1 MQLLIELR
9 GGGVGEGMREAIA
22 MYMCNFYALRQVA
35 SGVAE
40 LDIWHEFMQLCKQA
54 APHWDHHK
62 ARAKTNNIF
71 QLFKRARSGET
82 VEFAGREYPVLYTPK
97 NQTLIDLF
105 EIEPEEEEK
114 LSTVISEAEYKR
126 RDKISNPQRQEKFR
140 RKQGAIDRNEYTEQ
154 RKAQSNVKAEQAKV
168 YKAQGKSQQWIA
180 QQLGVNKSTISRY
193 LNQKVS

>member
-1 MQLLIELR
+1 
-9 GGGVGEGMREAIA
+9 
-22 MYMCNFYALRQVA
+22 
-35 SGVAE
+35 
-40 LDIWHEFMQLCKQA
+40 MQLCKQA

-105 EIEPEEEEK
+105 QIEPEEEEK
-114 LSTVISEAEYKR
+114 LSTIISENEYKSRHRR
-126 RDKISNPQRQEKFR
+126 RDEIRLKDKGGVSRV
-140 RKQGAIDRNEYTEQ
+140 EYTEQ

-180 QQLGVNKSTISRY
+180 QQLGLNQSTVSRY
-193 LNQKVS
+193 LKS